1 MNNLRALGV
10 ASIAMVLLAGCAAN
24 DLMVKRQTEA
34 ETKLEHLYQ
43 VTGGLEARY
52 NELSGRLMTLEEQ
65 EAQRGKLFQEL
76 QASLRELKES
86 NQALESKLQHA
97 PVAASP
103 KIEVVN
109 PEPNQ
114 KVKDGG
120 PPQSYV
126 KAFGLYSTNSFSEAV
141 AAFQAFVKEQPK
153 SEYVPNAHYW
163 IGECYYSMS
172 DLQQALPAFQKV
184 LDSWPR
190 HPKAADALLKI
201 GYSRAALKQQDKAK
215 AAFEQLIRNYPGSP
229 AALKARERLN
239 NWPLPSTEMR

>member
-10 ASIAMVLLAGCAAN
+10 ASIATVLLAGCAAN

-43 VTGGLEARY
+43 VTGGLESRC
-52 NELSGRLMTLEEQ
+52 NELSGRLAALEDQ
-65 EAQRGKLFQEL
+65 ETQQGKLIQEL
-76 QASLRELKES
+76 QTHLRALKES
-86 NQALESKLQHA
+86 NQALELKLQHVPA
-97 PVAASP
+97 VASP

-109 PEPNQ
+109 PEPSQNI
-114 KVKDGG
+114 KDGG

-126 KAFGLYSTNSFSEAV
+126 KAFGLYSTNSFREAV
-141 AAFQAFVKEQPK
+141 AAFQAFIKEQPT
-153 SEYVPNAHYW
+153 SEFVPNAYYW

-215 AAFEQLIRNYPGSP
+215 VAFEQLIRNYPGSP

-239 NWPLPSTEMR
+239 SWPLPSTEMR